1 MKRLIYFVGVCILCT
16 IMATACTSSE
26 TKDEQEVSN
35 LIEETNTNKETIKV
49 DGEYLII
56 DKEAFTNVFNTMI
69 ESSEI
74 LKGIGKIEKWNKTN
88 LEGNEIYETS
98 IANFTMQ
105 FEKLKK
111 GEKCLYIEL
120 VDNTDNSEEDYNN
133 MFAMMYIIAMMC
145 EDFDNSETE
154 NFKNDM
160 LEVFNDVV
168 NTKRCF
174 KNGDKIADRYV
185 LGEKCVYEIS
195 YTSFKSIDD
204 TTFDNTIYFS
214 VMPATE
220 ENISA
225 EMDLEEISADIP
237 FCSTENEK
245 EPENETETEINEKP
259 QNDTQEQDTTEQKII
274 TATKKVFGEEN
285 YINVFYEPEDNF
297 VLIKAK
303 GKDLLSS
310 SMSAKGMLKSIK
322 DTLYEIRE
330 IPDLNVDFNIVY
342 TMVNSAGDTSDNI
355 VIKATYKNETR
366 NSINW
371 DEYVL
376 HENMPK
382 IADEWWVHPA
392 IQAELE
398 E

>member
-1 MKRLIYFVGVCILCT
+1 MKKLMYFIGVCILCAV
-16 IMATACTSSE
+16 MATACTSNE
-26 TKDEQEVSN
+26 TKNKQEVSN
-35 LIEETNTNKETIKV
+35 LVEETNTNKEAIEV

-56 DKEAFTNVFNTMI
+56 DKEAFTDIFNTRI
-69 ESSEI
+69 ESSEA
-74 LKGIGKIEKWNKTN
+74 LKGIGKIEKWDKTN
-88 LEGNEIYETS
+88 VEGSEIYETS

-105 FEKLKK
+105 FEKPKK
-111 GEKCLYIEL
+111 DEKYLWIEL
-120 VDNTDNSEEDYNN
+120 VDSTDNSEEDYNN
-133 MFAMMYIIAMMC
+133 MFAIMYMLATIC
-145 EDFDNSETE
+145 EDFDDLESEK
-154 NFKNDM
+154 FKNDM
-160 LEVFNDVV
+160 LEVFNDIV
-168 NTKRCF
+168 NTKSCF
-174 KNGDKIADRYV
+174 ENGDKLADGYI

-195 YTSFKSIDD
+195 YTSFESIDD
-204 TTFDNTIYFS
+204 TTFNNTIYFS
-214 VMPATE
+214 ILPATA

-225 EMDLEEISADIP
+225 SMSLEEMSKEIP
-237 FCSTENEK
+237 FCSTKIDEESEK
-245 EPENETETEINEKP
+245 ETTQAETTNKSQ
-259 QNDTQEQDTTEQKII
+259 QNDTTEQKII

-342 TMVNSAGDTSDNI
+342 TMVNSAGDTSDDI

-376 HENMPK
+376 HEDMPK
-382 IADEWWVHPA
+382 IADEWWAHTA
-392 IQAELE
+392 IQKALE